1 MEALAAIITIVFFII
16 LVVLSERSD
25 EAHHRKKRMD
35 DDVAR
40 AIQERLRIDSEM
52 LGAMKSLMREA
63 DIASGSDPSRQ
74 INNRMR

>member
-1 MEALAAIITIVFFII
+1 MEALAAVITIVFFVI
-16 LVVLSERSD
+16 LVVLTERSD
-25 EAHHRKKRMD
+25 EAHYRKKRMD

-63 DIASGSDPSRQ
+63 DTASSGDQSRQ